1 MNLLTLR
8 DIVIIL
14 VASFLLSGVLGCIRY
29 PKDDDLRKS
38 IRFGL
43 ISFFIALIVLAL
55 GFILYNTNTQTG
67 QRKLK
72 EWKSEI
78 DGGLYREIIIT
89 SEEGREIF
97 RYEGK
102 IDIELNKNNTN
113 NSNYILFESEEGL
126 RYIIYY
132 GIQDTVLI
140 IEKPQK

>member
-1 MNLLTLR
+1 MNLLTLK

-14 VASFLLSGVLGCIRY
+14 GLSFLLGGILACIRY
-29 PKDDDLRKS
+29 PKDDDLGKS

-43 ISFFIALIVLAL
+43 IGFFIILIILAL
-55 GFILYNTNTQTG
+55 GFGLYNTNTQTG

-102 IDIELNKNNTN
+102 IDIELNKNNDN